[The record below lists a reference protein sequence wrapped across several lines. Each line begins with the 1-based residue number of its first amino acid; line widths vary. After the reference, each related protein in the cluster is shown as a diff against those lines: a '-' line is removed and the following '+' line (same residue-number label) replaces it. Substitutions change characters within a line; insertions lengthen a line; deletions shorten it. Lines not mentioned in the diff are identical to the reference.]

1 NCEGHFVPHTRAE
14 FLRACCGATAWQNDG
29 GLRLRFHGTDFLDVG
44 PEAKRTTVSFHLVRR
59 GRDGEQVCKSGDA
72 YRAWGPWCGTNQT
85 MTAGSRWCSFRG
97 WVDGRG
103 PRRRRW
109 RAAGGD
115 DGTGKKGGGREDPT
129 KKPPSKRARTGGVEQ
144 KGKRSGR
151 GRKGGASNR
160 QSPKRG
166 LLRRAKAA
174 RTKAVI
180 GKSESERASTAD
192 EYPDFAIS
200 GSDWNCQHCT
210 LINPGAQSVCN
221 GCERRRGSTR
231 GRNGR
236 RSAPPAICVGVERS
250 GDVKSHEA
258 LVTSSKRRKKHRK
271 KKKKKKKNAH
281 DRDEDE
287 STEKRCLGVVHQGS
301 TKKNEG
307 SLNDDVRAANYS
319 DRPPKKLVATE
330 LNSTASEDCDT
341 PNKAGEQKLAPSDS
355 VHLSELNAGVM
366 AEERAGE
373 GQTREEEDD
382 ADGHKP
388 TTSKP
393 AGVTPQGQPDPS
405 SHRASSHKIQIKG
418 PGRYVFTG
426 VKGNVTEWV
435 PYV

>member
-1 NCEGHFVPHTRAE
+1 MEAQVIGRVPRGQGPASEGQGGP
-14 FLRACCGATAWQNDG
+14 NDG
-29 GLRLRFHGTDFLDVG
+29 
-44 PEAKRTTVSFHLVRR
+44 
-59 GRDGEQVCKSGDA
+59 VCLK
-72 YRAWGPWCGTNQT
+72 
-85 MTAGSRWCSFRG
+85 
-97 WVDGRG
+97 
-103 PRRRRW
+103 
-109 RAAGGD
+109 D
-115 DGTGKKGGGREDPT
+115 DGSEPRDETLT
-129 KKPPSKRARTGGVEQ
+129 KKSVAAELISVESKEDDGVS
-144 KGKRSGR
+144 R
-151 GRKGGASNR
+151 
-160 QSPKRG
+160 
-166 LLRRAKAA
+166 
-174 RTKAVI
+174 KAVM

-210 LINPGAQSVCN
+210 LINPGAISVCN
-221 GCERRRGSTR
+221 VCERRRGSTR

-250 GDVKSHEA
+250 GDDVKSHEA
-258 LVTSSKRRKKHRK
+258 LVTSSKRRKKHR

-301 TKKNEG
+301 TKKDEG
-307 SLNDDVRAANYS
+307 SLNDDDDVPDANYS
-319 DRPPKKLVATE
+319 DRPPKKLVTTE
-330 LNSTASEDCDT
+330 LNSTAAKVCDT
-341 PNKAGEQKLAPSDS
+341 PNKAGEQKLAPSDGPNI

-366 AEERAGE
+366 AEERKGE
-373 GQTREEEDD
+373 GQTREEED
-382 ADGHKP
+382 AAGQKP

-393 AGVTPQGQPDPS
+393 AGVTPQGQLEPS